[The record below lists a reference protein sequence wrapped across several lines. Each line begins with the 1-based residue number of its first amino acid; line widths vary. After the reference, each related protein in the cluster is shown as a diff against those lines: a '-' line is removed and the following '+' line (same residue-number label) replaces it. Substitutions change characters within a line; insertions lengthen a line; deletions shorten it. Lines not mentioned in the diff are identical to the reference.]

1 MAKLAG
7 RTGHSATDEL
17 LKKLTKIS
25 TEKKPVKTTKKEKS
39 EKVIDEVVVETE
51 VKEVEEVVEPAIV
64 EEAEVE
70 QETAKPKQENKKT
83 DNGGQEITFAELKLL
98 FGIGFSECEYREMYS
113 KYVALQNN
121 YPLRTEMHKEALIT
135 YVKYAYKRD
144 KAIAEDD
151 MEAADKWGKLAAKQA
166 TDAKINPSQLSAADL
181 SDGISN
187 FSKIAEAVEREQD
200 IIPLLPHFKQRP
212 QDVVDYTLWQY
223 VNYIRRLQNMPEIK
237 YADLY
242 KFVDEAYE
250 KNKNDLPFLTK
261 PVDGKYDEV

>member
-7 RTGHSATDEL
+7 HSNVNAQKTNDFL
-17 LKKLTKIS
+17 NKLKGVDTSKPKKKTSSPVERLKQKIEEPKIEEEKINVIE
-25 TEKKPVKTTKKEKS
+25 TTEEIIEVQEEKTEEKK
-39 EKVIDEVVVETE
+39 
-51 VKEVEEVVEPAIV
+51 
-64 EEAEVE
+64 
-70 QETAKPKQENKKT
+70 NKKKPAN
-83 DNGGQEITFAELKLL
+83 DYDISFVELKEL
-98 FGIGFSECEYREMYS
+98 FGPGFSECEYREMYS
-113 KYVALQNN
+113 KYVSLQNN

-144 KAIAEDD
+144 MAIANDD
-151 MEAADKWGKLAAKQA
+151 MDAADKWGKLAAKQA

-223 VNYIRRLQNMPEIK
+223 VNYIRRLQNLPEVK

-250 KNKNDLPFLTK
+250 KNKNDLPFISK
-261 PVDGKYDEV
+261 PIDGKYDEVQ